1 MNKTVLFFFALS
13 LALSIYEFL
22 AILRARIQNKTKN
35 TQRVI
40 IRGLVFVMLT
50 VLLVQYW
57 TWQRYIASFDHLV
70 AGEPNVT
77 NTPFLIC
84 IIVIGLIL
92 SLVLLEIMGLYK
104 AKKMGLTKNT
114 SRLVT
119 SVVVLFCLF
128 PILNATVV
136 MWDVYVEKLT
146 SGRWLMD
153 PPSAEMQLKMQK
165 YHSLDGF

>member
-1 MNKTVLFFFALS
+1 
-13 LALSIYEFL
+13 
-22 AILRARIQNKTKN
+22 
-35 TQRVI
+35 
-40 IRGLVFVMLT
+40 
-50 VLLVQYW
+50 
-57 TWQRYIASFDHLV
+57 
-70 AGEPNVT
+70 
-77 NTPFLIC
+77 
-84 IIVIGLIL
+84 
-92 SLVLLEIMGLYK
+92 MGLYK